1 MKNIQIFIPDLKTN
15 VEFLIGTDK
24 HDNFNIIDM
33 VNENDIWFHIKGFP
47 SCHVVTNMYKN
58 DDENQTP
65 PTISKKILRKVIVQG
80 ACICKS
86 HSKYKSDKNVEII
99 YTKIKNVTKTE
110 IMGSVILDK
119 EKTIVI

>member
-24 HDNFNIIDM
+24 NDNFKIIDI
-33 VNENDIWFHIKGFP
+33 VNENDFWFHIKGFP
-47 SCHVVTNMYKN
+47 SCHVVSNMYN
-58 DDENQTP
+58 DENQSL
-65 PTISKKILRKVIVQG
+65 PTISKKILRKIIVQG

-86 HSKYKSDKNVEII
+86 HSKYKSDKNVEIV

-110 IMGSVILDK
+110 IMGSVVLSE